1 MGINA
6 EDILFASDTLMTTGV
21 MTSEPCL
28 RSAASRAY
36 YAVFHKAKEY
46 AEKRGLQVDYSRLR
60 KDPNSHEEVI
70 FKFKHSSNSIDRNIG
85 YELNQL
91 KLSRATADYDLGYD
105 FKYGEANTQICKAKS
120 LIKRL

>member
-1 MGINA
+1 
-6 EDILFASDTLMTTGV
+6 